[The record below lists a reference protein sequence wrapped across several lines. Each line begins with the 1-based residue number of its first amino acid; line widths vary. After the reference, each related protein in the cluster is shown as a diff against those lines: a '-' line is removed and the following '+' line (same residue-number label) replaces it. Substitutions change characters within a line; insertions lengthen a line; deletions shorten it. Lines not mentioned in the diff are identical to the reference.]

1 MFSLSSNGHSRRLSL
16 AGIRQSSASPAPSH
30 ESTSSSSRSDSSS
43 PAPRNR
49 QSMHARRRSVA
60 ITRDLFA
67 DGSRDAVRCRPSGMD
82 GLEEL
87 LAMEPPP
94 PPQPRRASEQLPA
107 SQSSA
112 PAFRRPSLPTHSL
125 AWPATAPT
133 PLLAATSLS
142 SASPS
147 STLSSYALPRRP
159 SVPTNSDSFDADRA
173 PSTAPSARG
182 KSVKRKPVP
191 ALALEEE
198 VETVADP
205 CWDGS
210 VPLHG
215 VASLTAHQ
223 ARRDESSDEELV
235 ILERV
240 RKMSVE
246 DGGLGIGL
254 PGFAGSTEVLGISA
268 ASFPSPPLA
277 SPISSVYTS
286 TTASLESSALSRTTS
301 SATSAESSASSVP
314 SASASSSSR
323 PFALVKKQHA
333 KPTTAHDVIFG
344 STRQRVQRREEDLLD
359 TWMDVIVGDEASEG
373 SLPFGQTK
381 RPAPSSRPSGSSLTA
396 ESLASVSSMSAPTP
410 RPPPASFASVAPSS
424 APPQLSPD
432 ALAEL
437 ASALPPLMY
446 AAPVSLDG
454 PASDAPPSPPFS
466 ASGAV
471 VEAGA
476 DGVVAPAVIGT
487 SVGEDRVAEVAQPSR
502 LSILADEDVDACSDD
517 THGASDAF
525 YDAEEELEVLSPSH
539 DAPASTIRSLP
550 RKRPVLEIASPPPS
564 SALTLPSPASP
575 THPEPKRRL
584 ASTSCGLDKPLP
596 PRPPKSARRAVS
608 RVGVAASFS
617 PVSSLSDASST
628 GSGELLH
635 VQEQRIPRQVA
646 FA

>member
-16 AGIRQSSASPAPSH
+16 AGIRQSSASPAPSAD
-30 ESTSSSSRSDSSS
+30 STSSSARSDASS

-49 QSMHARRRSVA
+49 QSTHARRRSVA

-94 PPQPRRASEQLPA
+94 PRQVRRASEQLPA
-107 SQSSA
+107 SQASA

-133 PLLAATSLS
+133 PLLAASSLS

-147 STLSSYALPRRP
+147 SALSPYTLQRRSSASTAL
-159 SVPTNSDSFDADRA
+159 DSFDLGPA

-210 VPLHG
+210 VPLQG
-215 VASLTAHQ
+215 AASSTAQQ
-223 ARRDESSDEELV
+223 ARRDESSDEELLV
-235 ILERV
+235 LERV

-254 PGFAGSTEVLGISA
+254 PGLGGSLEDPGISA
-268 ASFPSPPLA
+268 ASFPLPPLA

-333 KPTTAHDVIFG
+333 KPTVAHDIIFG

-359 TWMDVIVGDEASEG
+359 AWMDVIVGDDSGSEDA
-373 SLPFGQTK
+373 LPFGRTK

-396 ESLASVSSMSAPTP
+396 ASLASVSSLSAPTP
-410 RPPPASFASVAPSS
+410 RPPPASFAPPSTSS

-437 ASALPPLMY
+437 ASSLPPLMY
-446 AAPVSLDG
+446 AAPVS
-454 PASDAPPSPPFS
+454 SDAPVAGALPSPPLS

-471 VEAGA
+471 VEGGA
-476 DGVVAPAVIGT
+476 DGAMATDAAGRPGAENGTAEAAP
-487 SVGEDRVAEVAQPSR
+487 PSR
-502 LSILADEDVDACSDD
+502 LSILADEDADACSDD

-525 YDAEEELEVLSPSH
+525 YDAEEEIDVPATSHDVSPS
-539 DAPASTIRSLP
+539 IQSLP

-564 SALTLPSPASP
+564 PAHPLPSPTSP
-575 THPEPKRRL
+575 THPEPKGRL
-584 ASTSCGLDKPLP
+584 VSSSCGLDKPLP
-596 PRPPKSARRAVS
+596 PRPPKSSRRGAAAV
-608 RVGVAASFS
+608 SFS

-628 GSGELLH
+628 GSGELSHL
-635 VQEQRIPRQVA
+635 QERRMPRQVA
-646 FA
+646 VA